1 MERHPP
7 PKAGQGERRPA
18 GTTMEERRQSPV
30 GFDAAVNSAIGRR
43 LRCRREELALTREK
57 PAECAEISVQFLAD
71 IETGRKGMTV
81 QTLRKLALALHC
93 SADDL
98 VFGAEPEAAAK
109 FPALAARLDSLTPA
123 QADLAL
129 DVLALV
135 QKALPPAGQGK
146 ADGD

>member
-1 MERHPP
+1 M
-7 PKAGQGERRPA
+7 
-18 GTTMEERRQSPV
+18 

-57 PAECAEISVQFLAD
+57 LAECAEISVQFLAD

-81 QTLRKLALALHC
+81 QTLRKLALHC

>member
-1 MERHPP
+1 M
-7 PKAGQGERRPA
+7 
-18 GTTMEERRQSPV
+18 
-30 GFDAAVNSAIGRR
+30 
-43 LRCRREELALTREK
+43 
-57 PAECAEISVQFLAD
+57 QFLAD

-81 QTLRKLALALHC
+81 QTLRKLALTLHC

-129 DVLALV
+129 DVLALDVLALDVLALV

>member
-1 MERHPP
+1 M
-7 PKAGQGERRPA
+7 A
-18 GTTMEERRQSPV
+18 
-30 GFDAAVNSAIGRR
+30 FDSTVNREIGLR
-43 LRCRREELALTREK
+43 LRGMREQRALTRERL
-57 PAECAEISVQFLAD
+57 AEYADISVQFLAD

-109 FPALAARLDSLTPA
+109 FPA

>member
-1 MERHPP
+1 M
-7 PKAGQGERRPA
+7 
-18 GTTMEERRQSPV
+18 

-57 PAECAEISVQFLAD
+57 LAECAEISVQFLAD

-98 VFGAEPEAAAK
+98 VFGAEAAAK

>member
-1 MERHPP
+1 MQKALPP
-7 PKAGQGERRPA
+7 AGQG
-18 GTTMEERRQSPV
+18 
-30 GFDAAVNSAIGRR
+30 
-43 LRCRREELALTREK
+43 K
-57 PAECAEISVQFLAD
+57 
-71 IETGRKGMTV
+71 
-81 QTLRKLALALHC
+81 
-93 SADDL
+93 
-98 VFGAEPEAAAK
+98 AAAK

>member
-1 MERHPP
+1 M
-7 PKAGQGERRPA
+7 G
-18 GTTMEERRQSPV
+18 ERRQSPV

-57 PAECAEISVQFLAD
+57 LAECAEISVQFLAD

-98 VFGAEPEAAAK
+98 VFGSAPEEVPK
-109 FPALAARLDSLTPA
+109 FPALEARLDSLTPA

>member
-1 MERHPP
+1 M
-7 PKAGQGERRPA
+7 A
-18 GTTMEERRQSPV
+18 
-30 GFDAAVNSAIGRR
+30 FDSTVNSAVGRR
-43 LRCRREELALTREK
+43 LRSRWEALGMTRERL
-57 PAECAEISVQFLAD
+57 AEYADISVQFLAD

>member
-1 MERHPP
+1 M
-7 PKAGQGERRPA
+7 
-18 GTTMEERRQSPV
+18 

-57 PAECAEISVQFLAD
+57 LAECAEISVQFLAD

-98 VFGAEPEAAAK
+98 VFGAAPEEVPK
-109 FPALAARLDSLTPA
+109 FPALEARLDSLTPA